1 MIDRQD
7 LFEFVPPNFSTEA
20 TALVIGEEKYLPPLR
35 ELMPAAKIFFMT
47 EETSTQLKN
56 FCDALN
62 VKILV
67 GDYQRGALPNETKI
81 FDVIIADDCLTHSR
95 DVYPTLAELN
105 NLLTYSGFLVTKF
118 FNARFIGMLENLRR
132 GRFPTNEKIFW
143 AKWDV
148 VKLFHDA
155 FFKEIHFLPKGKVDA
170 NVEEWLNFG
179 FENFSEDLL
188 TKIWLVKACKCTA
201 EVAALKEFFSE
212 ETRAELSRLLHR
224 VDFGIDV
231 DENISRI
238 KKIRQRERIFDEYF
252 TDFVNQVVFHEDAR
266 KIILERTQAK

>member
-1 MIDRQD
+1 M
-7 LFEFVPPNFSTEA
+7 
-20 TALVIGEEKYLPPLR
+20 
-35 ELMPAAKIFFMT
+35 
-47 EETSTQLKN
+47 
-56 FCDALN
+56 
-62 VKILV
+62 
-67 GDYQRGALPNETKI
+67 
-81 FDVIIADDCLTHSR
+81 
-95 DVYPTLAELN
+95 
-105 NLLTYSGFLVTKF
+105 
-118 FNARFIGMLENLRR
+118 
-132 GRFPTNEKIFW
+132 
-143 AKWDV
+143 
-148 VKLFHDA
+148 
-155 FFKEIHFLPKGKVDA
+155 PKGKVDA